1 MNKSEFNSL
10 VYNIVKEIPQGRVI
24 TYGQIANLIG
34 KPQCSRMVG
43 QAMHNAPEKLK
54 LPCHRVV
61 NSQGRLVPGWIEQQN
76 LLEAEGIFFKKNRC
90 VNLDKYTWEDI
101 IL

>member
-1 MNKSEFNSL
+1 MDRKAFNSE
-10 VYNIVKEIPQGRVI
+10 VYSVVKEIPAGKVI

-43 QAMHNAPEKLK
+43 QAMHNAPEHLS

-61 NSQGRLVPGWIEQQN
+61 NSTGRLAPGWEEQKQ
-76 LLEAEGIFFKKNRC
+76 LLEQEGVTFKKNGN
-90 VNLDKYTWEDI
+90 VDIKKHAWEE